1 MQEFSMDYLHMMK
14 LDFLMQSQLHQLG
27 RYGRFIN
34 DNVAVEGRFGFGLQD
49 DTVLGVDVEID
60 TFFGVYGVFHISSN
74 SDTSFYGVLGFTKG
88 ELTASVPGFSITE
101 DDSGLSYGF
110 GVDIKSFNIEY
121 MLYLDEDFY
130 EVSAISFGYNSY
142 F

>member
-1 MQEFSMDYLHMMK
+1 
-14 LDFLMQSQLHQLG
+14 
-27 RYGRFIN
+27 
-34 DNVAVEGRFGFGLQD
+34 LQD

>member
-1 MQEFSMDYLHMMK
+1 
-14 LDFLMQSQLHQLG
+14 
-27 RYGRFIN
+27 
-34 DNVAVEGRFGFGLQD
+34 
-49 DTVLGVDVEID
+49 
-60 TFFGVYGVFHISSN
+60 
-74 SDTSFYGVLGFTKG
+74 
-88 ELTASVPGFSITE
+88 LTASVPGFSITE